1 MPDKFYENMKDKLL
15 EQGKIYKP
23 ISKESN
29 NDYDNQIL
37 NEEKTNINTESIQKV
52 RTEKTYN
59 DMTNEEKIAYLQ
71 QEKEKLINEATFQD
85 KNSFTL
91 SKRNK

>member
-1 MPDKFYENMKDKLL
+1 MKKKLTL
-15 EQGKIYKP
+15 
-23 ISKESN
+23 
-29 NDYDNQIL
+29 IL
-37 NEEKTNINTESIQKV
+37 KVFKKV